1 MTRFF
6 TQLHL
11 IAVLAMLLFAW
22 GNCTGK
28 VTCHELSG
36 RWTTHEGQDILFLQG
51 GKALWL
57 TRFGSQY
64 DTVPFEYELNCKTS
78 PASIDLGHF
87 YNGPYTGKTLFGI
100 LEWTTDTSFRMQYE
114 PGTDAGVRPEK
125 FSMESA
131 VKFSTAP
138 APEKE

>member
-28 VTCHELSG
+28 VTC
-36 RWTTHEGQDILFLQG
+36 QDILFLQG

-125 FSMESA
+125 FNMESA

>member
-6 TQLHL
+6 TQLQL
-11 IAVLAMLLFAW
+11 LSVLAMLLFVW
-22 GNCTGK
+22 PNCTGK
-28 VTCHELSG
+28 VTCHDLSG
-36 RWTTHEGQDILFLQG
+36 RWTTHEGQEMLFLEG

-64 DTVPFEYELNCKTS
+64 DTVPFEYELNCKAS
-78 PASIDLGHF
+78 PATIDLDHF
-87 YNGPYTGKTLFGI
+87 YTGPYTGKTLFGI

-114 PGTDAGVRPEK
+114 PGMEANVRPEK

-131 VKFSTAP
+131 VKFSAARSP
-138 APEKE
+138 K